1 LMSSSAF
8 PTSQV
13 ADYHLPLAG
22 KTTFLLTVASV
33 FPKLS
38 SPKPLQSLRS
48 RSPGENYPLEQAAP
62 IILMF
67 EALILEHI
75 PKVLRLDTGHFS

>member
-38 SPKPLQSLRS
+38 SPKPLQGQKGYIHTTINRLA
-48 RSPGENYPLEQAAP
+48 PLG
-62 IILMF
+62 
-67 EALILEHI
+67 
-75 PKVLRLDTGHFS
+75 VLSHKCAD